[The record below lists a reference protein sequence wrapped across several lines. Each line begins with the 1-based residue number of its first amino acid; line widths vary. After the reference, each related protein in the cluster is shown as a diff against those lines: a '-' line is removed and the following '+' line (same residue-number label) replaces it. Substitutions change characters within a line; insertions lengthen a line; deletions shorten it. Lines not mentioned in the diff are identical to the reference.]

1 MITEFAREQLAQ
13 RGVRILIPGEKD
25 RVVVRL
31 SEEKNGTVDQE
42 TSEQPENEQQMEE
55 EGDKKEFITA
65 SVGERCEVCV
75 WANYCVLIIIYILL
89 YSIC

>member
-1 MITEFAREQLAQ
+1 MITEFARDQLAQ

-25 RVVVRL
+25 RVVVQL

-42 TSEQPENEQQMEE
+42 TPEQPENEQQMED

-65 SVGERCEVCV
+65 SVRERCEVCV
-75 WANYCVLIIIYILL
+75 
-89 YSIC
+89 